1 MTAKPAIDD
10 AGDAGLL
17 NHSEKTRITSSTH
30 GVAESTFIIRALRRS
45 D

>member
-17 NHSEKTRITSSTH
+17 NHSEKTRITSGTH
-30 GVAESTFIIRALRRS
+30 GVAQPFRKHFYYKSS
-45 D
+45 